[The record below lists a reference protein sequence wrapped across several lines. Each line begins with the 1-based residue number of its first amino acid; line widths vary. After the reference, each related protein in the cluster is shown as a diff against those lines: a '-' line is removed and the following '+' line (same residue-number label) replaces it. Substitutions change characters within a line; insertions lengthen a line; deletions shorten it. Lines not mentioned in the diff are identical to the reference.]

1 MAPAPLRAGAG
12 GPSSHSGDAASLKV
26 FVGGLDQSV
35 NDIDFR
41 THFEQFGRITDAV
54 IMFDRITKRSRG
66 FGFVTYEDVGAMQ
79 VLVCAC
85 TVWRMLCTWRSVRCA
100 ATLSTANGS
109 RQDSMSSGMHGQ
121 RCVCMLVVARLS
133 FQLSS
138 AVVATCVFSLTAARY
153 MQVLAL
159 TNTLSCT
166 LYAIL
171 LLLLLLLLLM
181 YRLCWARVMNSR
193 ASQ

>member
-1 MAPAPLRAGAG
+1 MAPAPLRPGAG

-79 VLVCAC
+79 VCVHLIR
-85 TVWRMLCTWRSVRCA
+85 T
-100 ATLSTANGS
+100 
-109 RQDSMSSGMHGQ
+109 H
-121 RCVCMLVVARLS
+121 VCMTSSVHVVRMRV
-133 FQLSS
+133 Q
-138 AVVATCVFSLTAARY
+138 AVVV
-153 MQVLAL
+153 
-159 TNTLSCT
+159 
-166 LYAIL
+166 
-171 LLLLLLLLLM
+171 
-181 YRLCWARVMNSR
+181 NSR
-193 ASQ
+193 AYTVLVQLRCQRLL

>member
-79 VLVCAC
+79 VHLYVFAQTSALVLLSSCNLLLHCAC
-85 TVWRMLCTWRSVRCA
+85 RFL
-100 ATLSTANGS
+100 
-109 RQDSMSSGMHGQ
+109 
-121 RCVCMLVVARLS
+121 
-133 FQLSS
+133 
-138 AVVATCVFSLTAARY
+138 
-153 MQVLAL
+153 
-159 TNTLSCT
+159 
-166 LYAIL
+166 
-171 LLLLLLLLLM
+171 
-181 YRLCWARVMNSR
+181 
-193 ASQ
+193 